1 MTPTQ
6 EKGILAFI
14 VLGVFVLRA
23 LFISHQSLWP
33 DEALYLYISRN
44 LAIHPLALKDIQG
57 EWFYQNPPLFMYL
70 LSFITRTDIL
80 QPQVLARLLTVVM
93 DTGIVLISFFIAK
106 KLFGTTVGFL
116 SAALLAVNPL
126 HWWTSSRILLD
137 IPLTFFI
144 YLALLALIM
153 NRHIAFYS
161 LSLFAVLTK
170 YPAVPLFFVPLI
182 RKEWVKKYPWLW
194 FLAYGGSLLVV
205 IFLLPHFRD
214 IESDHLRRFINIF
227 NPPNIQQAWI
237 ETKYFLG
244 LPIVFF
250 FIVGLISALRKFDL
264 SPLMTWL
271 ILFGTARVF
280 LPWQAFRM
288 SRYTL
293 PLYPAVII
301 FAAYGGVVSFRFLK
315 ENLPGRTR
323 MLSLV
328 FSIFLLYV
336 LTTSINKGYTASNRT
351 TKTFVGFEAVQGFFR
366 GESRSAVI
374 LTSSPRQV
382 KYMVPELDI
391 YDLPGNASPEE
402 AERLIESNNV
412 KYVLLD
418 RWSPHQPRWALEHFL
433 PHNGYQPAFAT
444 EHILILSVKDNN
456 QQMKGIDFE

>member
-1 MTPTQ
+1 MSPNQ
-6 EKGILAFI
+6 EKGILASI
-14 VLGVFVLRA
+14 VLAAFVFRA
-23 LFISHQSLWP
+23 LFIGHESLWP
-33 DEALYLYISRN
+33 DEALYLYISKN
-44 LAIHPLALKDIQG
+44 LAINPLALKDIHG
-57 EWFYQNPPLFMYL
+57 TWFYQNPPLFLYL
-70 LSFITRTDIL
+70 LSFLIRTDFV
-80 QPQVLARLLTVVM
+80 QPPVLAHVLIMAM
-93 DTGIVLISFFIAK
+93 DAGIVLISFFIAK
-106 KLFGTTVGFL
+106 RLFGAPVGL
-116 SAALLAVNPL
+116 ISAALLAVNPL
-126 HWWTSSRILLD
+126 HWWTSSRVLLD
-137 IPLTFFI
+137 IPLTFVI

-153 NRHIAFYS
+153 NRQAIFYS
-161 LSLFAVLTK
+161 LSLVSLATK
-170 YPAVPLFFVPLI
+170 YPAAPLFFVPLI

-194 FLAYGGSLLVV
+194 FLAYGGTLLVI
-205 IFLLPHFRD
+205 IFVLPHFRD

-250 FIVGLISALRKFDL
+250 FIVGLISALKKFDL

-315 ENLPGRTR
+315 ETLPGRTR
-323 MLSLV
+323 ILSLV

-336 LTTSINKGYTASNRT
+336 LATSINKGYSVSSHM
-351 TKTFVGFEAVQGFFR
+351 TKTFVGFEALQDFFA
-366 GESRSAVI
+366 GELRSAVI

-382 KYMVPELDI
+382 KYMVPDLNV
-391 YDLPGNASPEE
+391 YDLPGKASPDD

-444 EHILILSVKDNN
+444 EHVLILSVKDNN